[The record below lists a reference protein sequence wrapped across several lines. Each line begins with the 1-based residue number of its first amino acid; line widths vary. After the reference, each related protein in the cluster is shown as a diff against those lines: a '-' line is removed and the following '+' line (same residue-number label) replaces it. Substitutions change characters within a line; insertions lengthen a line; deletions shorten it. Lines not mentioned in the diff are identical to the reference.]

1 MTALALALVA
11 PQQGGQGI
19 LPMLLMWGMIILIFW
34 LLLLRPQRQAQKRHQ
49 EMLAK
54 LKRGD
59 EVITDG
65 GIIGEVVHLKDD
77 RVTIRT
83 AENTRIVVA
92 RPKIARVLG
101 QAGPETRETS

>member
-1 MTALALALVA
+1 MTALALALGA
-11 PQQGGQGI
+11 PQQGGQSI

-49 EMLAK
+49 EMLAN

-59 EVITDG
+59 EVMTDG
-65 GIIGEVVHLKDD
+65 GIIGEIVHLKDD

-83 AENTRIVVA
+83 GDTRVVVA

-101 QAGPETRETS
+101 QAASELKETS